1 MLYDIQRRTQAVAD
15 GRAFSRLIEGI
26 RSDLFGGENQGDH
39 ILKYSL
45 YMSLCVHVC
54 VRANGGQKPMLHV
67 FLSHFPHSA
76 LRQVVN

>member
-1 MLYDIQRRTQAVAD
+1 MLYNIQRRTQAVAD
-15 GRAFSRLIEGI
+15 GRVFSRLIEGI